1 MTLPSAEAAE
11 WRDLFNQCLKNGN
24 VNCGRS
30 TRPKAGKVE
39 LDTVIAERSGEK
51 VVGAWVPAMVY
62 VAAAELDPATRHT
75 VTHNPAPSHAKL
87 EAFADWLAEMVA
99 IDVVQFKGWNR
110 DSEAEAGIDAARE
123 FIAEEVRR
131 RLRA

>member
-1 MTLPSAEAAE
+1 MTLSKQEAAE
-11 WRDLFNQCLKNGN
+11 WRDLFGNLLKNGH

-30 TRPKAGKVE
+30 TKPRTGKVE
-39 LDTVIAERSGEK
+39 LDTVIAERTGEK

-62 VAAAELDPATRHT
+62 VAAAELEPSTRHT

-87 EAFADWLAEMVA
+87 EAFADWLAELVA
-99 IDVVQFKGWNR
+99 IDVVQFKGWER
-110 DSEAEAGIDAARE
+110 DSQAEAGIDAARE
-123 FIAEEVRR
+123 FIANEVRR